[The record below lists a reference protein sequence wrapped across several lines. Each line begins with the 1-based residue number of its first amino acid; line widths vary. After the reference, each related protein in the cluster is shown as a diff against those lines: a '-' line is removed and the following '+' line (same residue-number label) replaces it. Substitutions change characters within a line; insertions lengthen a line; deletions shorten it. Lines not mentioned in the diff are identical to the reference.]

1 VSQELITMTE
11 AKFFNAMREAQAY
24 AWDAA
29 VMSMVY
35 PDGTKVE
42 LMTNDNPYRRERS

>member
-1 VSQELITMTE
+1 MSEEILTMSE
-11 AKFFNAMREAQAY
+11 SKFFNAMREAQAY

-29 VMSMVY
+29 VASMVY

-42 LMTNDNPYRRERS
+42 VASNDNPYRKPNG

>member
-1 VSQELITMTE
+1 MMSEEIWTISK

-29 VMSMVY
+29 VAAMVY

-42 LMTNDNPYRRERS
+42 LMSNSNPYRADG

>member
-1 VSQELITMTE
+1 MSQDVITMTE
-11 AKFFNAMREAQAY
+11 AKFFAAMREAQAY

-35 PDGTKVE
+35 PDGSKVE
-42 LMTNDNPYRRERS
+42 LLTNTNPYRKES